1 MAALG
6 DLVRRARRRSG
17 ISQRELARRAGT
29 SQAAISRIEAGL
41 EEPGFERFQALMQSL
56 GWQPSVELK
65 PIAEHRAEPRRL
77 LEERYRTPSDRVA
90 EGVAGARFVRQVRE
104 AVDARD

>member
-1 MAALG
+1 MTRLG
-6 DLVRRARRRSG
+6 DLVRQARHRSG
-17 ISQRELARRAGT
+17 ISQRALARRAGT

-65 PIAEHRAEPRRL
+65 PLAGHRAEPRRL
-77 LEERYRTPSDRVA
+77 LEERHRTPSDRVL
-90 EGVAGARFVRQVRE
+90 EGINGARFVLRLRE
-104 AVDARD
+104 AVDAHD